1 MTQLKQKP
9 VIKMP
14 NFFIIVFSTLVVL
27 SLFSIYMLVS
37 L

>member
-1 MTQLKQKP
+1 MTRLNQKLA
-9 VIKMP
+9 IEMP